1 MVSLSNHNFKWLLVI
16 SSGKLAPTPEIHRH
30 QRGSLETK
38 EYDVVIVGGGIVGL
52 STAMQLKG
60 KRFPKWQVAV
70 LEKEAELAGHQTG
83 HNSGVMHSG
92 IYYRPD
98 SQKARFC
105 VSGLQALLR
114 FCEDNEI
121 EYEQCGKVIIA
132 TGEEELTRLE
142 NLRERG
148 TASGVPGL
156 EMIGPERLKEIEP
169 HAAGIQAL
177 WVPHTGIID
186 YQKVSQAYAGR
197 FQDQGG
203 DIFTGAAVRNVTRYP
218 GGLVL
223 ETQSGSLKAKR
234 VINCAGLYA
243 DRVAEMMGERLD
255 VRIIPFRGEYFTLRR
270 ESHHLVRGLI
280 YPVPDPRFPFLGVH
294 YTHTIHGQ
302 VEAGP
307 NAVLALR
314 REGYRKSDWNLGE
327 SWGTF
332 SFPGF
337 WKMSAK
343 YWKVG
348 LEEMRRSYSKKLFVR
363 DLQRLVPEIQ
373 EADLA
378 AGGSGVRAQAVSRT
392 GALLDDFHII
402 QGRDAVHVLNAPS
415 PGATSSLAIGEHIVE
430 LAAEAFGAQ
439 I

>member
-1 MVSLSNHNFKWLLVI
+1 M
-16 SSGKLAPTPEIHRH
+16 
-30 QRGSLETK
+30 ETK

-52 STAMQLKG
+52 STAMQLKS
-60 KRFPKWQVAV
+60 KRFPQWRVAV
-70 LEKEAELAGHQTG
+70 VEKEAELAGHQTG

-105 VSGLQALLR
+105 VTGLQALLR
-114 FCEDNEI
+114 FCDENEI
-121 EYEQCGKVIIA
+121 EYQQCGKVIIA
-132 TGEEELTRLE
+132 IGEEELTRLQ
-142 NLRERG
+142 NLYERG
-148 TASGVPGL
+148 TANGVPGL

-186 YQKVSQAYAGR
+186 YRKVSQAYAGR
-197 FQDQGG
+197 FQDHGG
-203 DIFTGAAVRNVTRYP
+203 DIFTGAPVRNVTRYP

-223 ETQSGSLKAKR
+223 ETPSGALKAKH

-243 DRVAEMMGERLD
+243 DRVAEMMGERVD
-255 VRIIPFRGEYFTLRR
+255 VRIIPFRGEYFTLRP

-294 YTHTIHGQ
+294 YTRTIHGQ

-332 SFPGF
+332 SYPGF

-363 DLQRLVPEIQ
+363 DLQRLLPEIQ

-378 AGGSGVRAQAVSRT
+378 PGGAGVRAQAVSRT

-430 LAAEAFGAQ
+430 LAAEAFGAPV
-439 I
+439 